1 MQKPIIF
8 TSEFLR
14 TTPETN
20 CISKAISAA
29 LKRLHIEHRELK
41 NTNDYWCR
49 DYMPIRISDN
59 GIYAK
64 YNYYPDYLVDYKT
77 KRKYITK
84 QEDACQ
90 GLDFLAPINLDIV
103 LDGGNYVRCG
113 NKVIMTDKIFM
124 ENPTWSARN
133 LINHLSESLNVDII
147 LLPWDM
153 NDTCGHS
160 DGMVSYLGDNR
171 LLLNSCWRNADKS
184 FYKRLLK
191 ILQPH
196 FEIIE
201 PVYDCK
207 EDKNSWC
214 YLNYLQLP
222 NAILL
227 PVLSE
232 KVDCEN
238 DMAAIE
244 YFEGLF
250 PNLEIVPIYALP
262 LIKKEGAL
270 HCVTWE
276 YIERTEHR
284 VGKD

>member
-14 TTPETN
+14 TTPETS
-20 CISKAISAA
+20 CISEAISEA
-29 LKRLHIEHRELK
+29 LGRLHIEHRELK

-49 DYMPIRISDN
+49 DYMPIRISND

-90 GLDFLAPINLDIV
+90 ELDLLAPVDLDIV

-113 NKVIMTDKIFM
+113 DKVIMTDKIFM

-133 LINHLSESLNVDII
+133 LINHLCESLNADII

-153 NDTCGHS
+153 EDDCGHS

-171 LLLNSCWRNADKS
+171 ILLNSCWRNTDKP
-184 FYKRLLK
+184 FHKRLLK

-196 FEIIE
+196 FDIIE
-201 PVYDCK
+201 PVYSCK

-232 KVDCEN
+232 KADCEN
-238 DMAAIE
+238 DVAAIE
-244 YFEGLF
+244 YFKGLF
-250 PNLEIVPIYALP
+250 PHLEIIPIYALP
-262 LIKKEGAL
+262 LIKKGGAL

-276 YIERTEHR
+276 YIEPKQPF
-284 VGKD
+284 VI